1 MFQIVIN
8 TLQKMKQSGGW
19 GKRGRE
25 GRQLPE
31 VRWSGKQAF
40 EKETFKVGFR

>member
-1 MFQIVIN
+1 MFQIVMS

-25 GRQLPE
+25 GRQLLE
-31 VRWSGKQAF
+31 VRWSGKIAF
-40 EKETFKVGFR
+40 EKETFKVRFQ